1 MLSIFEITIAF
12 ILGIL
17 WGLYLETKFLFMASI
32 FLYFFVLV
40 FCNKY
45 NLISAILLMIVLL
58 SCNYTNQKVK
68 DFDTKYSDD
77 LAINMKITIITHLE
91 ERNYTYKYQGKNEQ
105 GDKFIFYFKKSKN
118 SKFKVGDIIQVIGEF
133 SLPDVA
139 RNMGGFNNRRYLNSN
154 GIYGTV
160 LVSYFEVL
168 SNEFKPMNFV
178 YMIQNKVHENFQKIL
193 LKEKARN
200 IKWNANS
207 VKPL

>member
-32 FLYFFVLV
+32 FLYFFMLV

-58 SCNYTNQKVK
+58 SCNYTNQKIK

-91 ERNYTYKYQGKNEQ
+91 ERNYTYKYQGENEQ
-105 GDKFIFYFKKSKN
+105 GDKFIFYFEKSKN
-118 SKFKVGDIIQVIGEF
+118 SKFKIGDIIQVIGEF

-139 RNMGGFNNRRYLNSN
+139 RNKGGFNNRRYLNSN

-168 SNEFKPMNFV
+168 SNEFKPMNFI

>member
-32 FLYFFVLV
+32 FLYFFMLV

-58 SCNYTNQKVK
+58 SCNYTNQKIK

-105 GDKFIFYFKKSKN
+105 GDKFIFYFEKSKN
-118 SKFKVGDIIQVIGEF
+118 SRESTVWILFF
-133 SLPDVA
+133 SLQ
-139 RNMGGFNNRRYLNSN
+139 R
-154 GIYGTV
+154 
-160 LVSYFEVL
+160 SY
-168 SNEFKPMNFV
+168 
-178 YMIQNKVHENFQKIL
+178 
-193 LKEKARN
+193 
-200 IKWNANS
+200 
-207 VKPL
+207 

>member
-32 FLYFFVLV
+32 FLYFLMLV
-40 FCNKY
+40 FGNKY

-58 SCNYTNQKVK
+58 SCNYTNQKIK

-105 GDKFIFYFKKSKN
+105 GDKFIFYFEKSKN